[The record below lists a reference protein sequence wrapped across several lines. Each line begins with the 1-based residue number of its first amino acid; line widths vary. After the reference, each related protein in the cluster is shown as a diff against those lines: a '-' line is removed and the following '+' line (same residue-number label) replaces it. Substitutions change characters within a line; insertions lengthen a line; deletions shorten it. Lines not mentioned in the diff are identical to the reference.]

1 MDEDSK
7 LNGAYEPCMLQG
19 FLGLSL
25 ECHLANCKRRKEQRF
40 EVDQVVEKFIIHR
53 NFLDI

>member
-19 FLGLSL
+19 FLCLSL
-25 ECHLANCKRRKEQRF
+25 EYHLANCKRRIEQRF
-40 EVDQVVEKFIIHR
+40 EVDQVVEKIINHR
-53 NFLDI
+53 NF